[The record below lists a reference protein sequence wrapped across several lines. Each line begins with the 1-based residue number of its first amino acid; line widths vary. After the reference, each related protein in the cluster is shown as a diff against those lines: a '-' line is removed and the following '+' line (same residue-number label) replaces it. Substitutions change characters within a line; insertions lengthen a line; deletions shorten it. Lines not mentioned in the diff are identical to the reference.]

1 MRHRMFAI
9 ASAAVLP
16 LVFAACTSS
25 TTGSTTDPTE
35 TLPSETT
42 ASNSTPSSTSSPTP
56 DADTVEAISLPGEIE
71 FLEVPKPSSDNS
83 YNTLEY
89 AVREAKPGS
98 KELRIETNEDAA
110 HAVEVSGSIVV
121 FSQSQADEKQGD
133 VIEEITI
140 DGDTLRRTPMS
151 SPEGQNFRFA
161 AIAVLDGKG
170 QAVTNGKKGWC
181 VATWDIGRE
190 TQAKLVNCYDT
201 ILFKLT
207 AGTTGVTALAAD
219 KSTHTRSI
227 ISVVGDD
234 VPESLKTSERVF
246 LTDSGPV
253 GQWSSETGPST
264 LVVDRDGAAT
274 EVARFEDIPPLA
286 CGKHLWYSGTTDLGR
301 TGLMKLEGAD
311 QRPYINPESRV
322 QLSGVSALHCAG
334 DRLFVQANEHLTV
347 IRNP

>member
-1 MRHRMFAI
+1 MLHRMFAI

-16 LVFAACTSS
+16 LVFAVCTSS
-25 TTGSTTDPTE
+25 TIGSTTDPAE

-42 ASNSTPSSTSSPTP
+42 TSSSTPLSTQAPTP
-56 DADTVEAISLPGEIE
+56 DSDTTEAVSPPGEIE

-89 AVREAKPGS
+89 AVREPKPGS

-121 FSQSQADEKQGD
+121 FSQSQADEKQCN

-140 DGDTLRRTPMS
+140 DGDTLRRTPIS

-170 QAVTNGKKGWC
+170 YAVTNGKKGWC

-190 TQAKLVNCYDT
+190 TQAKLGNCYDT
-201 ILFKLT
+201 LLFKLT

-219 KSTHTRSI
+219 KSTHTRSN

-234 VPESLKTSERVF
+234 VPESLKTSERAF
-246 LTDSGPV
+246 LTESGPV
-253 GQWSSETGPST
+253 GQGSSETGPST
-264 LVVDRDGAAT
+264 LVVDRDGVAT
-274 EVARFEDIPPLA
+274 EVARFDDVPPLA

-301 TGLMKLEGAD
+301 TGLMKLKGSD
-311 QRPYINPESRV
+311 QRLYINPESRV
-322 QLSGVSALHCAG
+322 QLSGVTALHCAG
-334 DRLFVQANEHLTV
+334 DRLVVQANEHLTV